1 MNNITFEELYEYI
14 KENCDGDYN
23 LLSYLD
29 GFIAN
34 MMENS
39 LYHAIFSWSE
49 NEVFEISINENPNS
63 ITYDVIKLKNTS
75 SFGKEKPF
83 FKFELNGVDVF
94 YLSAI
99 LSAVAYKQGRVF
111 EEFGSDADRLI
122 LNLIMPSEKFIKNM
136 N

>member
-14 KENCDGDYN
+14 KEKCDGYYN

-49 NEVFEISINENPNS
+49 NEVFEISINENL
-63 ITYDVIKLKNTS
+63 TYDVIKLKNTS
-75 SFGKEKPF
+75 SFKEEKPF
-83 FKFELNGVDVF
+83 FKFELNRLDLF
-94 YLSAI
+94 HLSAI

-122 LNLIMPSEKFIKNM
+122 LNLIIPSEKFIKNM

>member
-39 LYHAIFSWSE
+39 LYHAIFALSE
-49 NEVFEISINENPNS
+49 NEMFEIEVNRNLNRIETYNVKKLEN
-63 ITYDVIKLKNTS
+63 IS
-75 SFGKEKPF
+75 SYKKEKPF
-83 FKFELNGVDVF
+83 FKFELNGLDVF
-94 YLSAI
+94 HLSAI
-99 LSAVAYKQGRVF
+99 LYATAYKQGRGS
-111 EEFGSDADRLI
+111 EEFVSDADRLMRK
-122 LNLIMPSEKFIKNM
+122 LFEQTHK
-136 N
+136 

>member
-83 FKFELNGVDVF
+83 FKFELNELDLL
-94 YLSAI
+94 Y
-99 LSAVAYKQGRVF
+99 AVAYKQGRGS
-111 EEFGSDADRLI
+111 EEFVSDADRLMRK
-122 LNLIMPSEKFIKNM
+122 LFDQTHKEK
-136 N
+136 

>member
-75 SFGKEKPF
+75 LFGKEKPF
-83 FKFELNGVDVF
+83 FKFELNG
-94 YLSAI
+94 L
-99 LSAVAYKQGRVF
+99 
-111 EEFGSDADRLI
+111 
-122 LNLIMPSEKFIKNM
+122 
-136 N
+136 

>member
-49 NEVFEISINENPNS
+49 NEVFEISINENL
-63 ITYDVIKLKNTS
+63 TYDIIKLKNTS
-75 SFGKEKPF
+75 SFKEEKPF
-83 FKFELNGVDVF
+83 FFFFLNGVDVF

-111 EEFGSDADRLI
+111 EEFGSDADRLMRK
-122 LNLIMPSEKFIKNM
+122 LFDQTHKEK
-136 N
+136 

>member
-75 SFGKEKPF
+75 SFKEEKPF
-83 FKFELNGVDVF
+83 FKFELNGLDVF

-111 EEFGSDADRLI
+111 EEFESDADRLI
-122 LNLIMPSEKFIKNM
+122 RKLFDQTHKEK
-136 N
+136 

>member
-1 MNNITFEELYEYI
+1 MNNITFRELYEYI

-49 NEVFEISINENPNS
+49 NEAFEISINENPNS

-75 SFGKEKPF
+75 SFGKEKLV
-83 FKFELNGVDVF
+83 FKFELNGLDVF

-99 LSAVAYKQGRVF
+99 LYAVAYKQGRGS
-111 EEFGSDADRLI
+111 EEFVSDADRLMRK
-122 LNLIMPSEKFIKNM
+122 LYDQTHK
-136 N
+136 

>member
-49 NEVFEISINENPNS
+49 NEVFEISINENL
-63 ITYDVIKLKNTS
+63 TYDVIKLKNTS

-83 FKFELNGVDVF
+83 FKFELNGLDVF
-94 YLSAI
+94 HLSAI
-99 LSAVAYKQGRVF
+99 LYAVAYKQGRGS
-111 EEFGSDADRLI
+111 EEFVSDADRLMRK
-122 LNLIMPSEKFIKNM
+122 LFDQTHKEK
-136 N
+136 

>member
-49 NEVFEISINENPNS
+49 NEVFEISINENL
-63 ITYDVIKLKNTS
+63 TYDVIKLKNTS

-83 FKFELNGVDVF
+83 FKFELNGLDVF

-99 LSAVAYKQGRVF
+99 LYAVAYKQGRGF
-111 EEFGSDADRLI
+111 EEFESDADRLI
-122 LNLIMPSEKFIKNM
+122 RKLFDQTHKEK
-136 N
+136 